1 LEISSEIA
9 YVGTVL
15 NKTERF
21 LEEKRMST
29 TPDTLTPQQV
39 AEYIRTTYN
48 SSLLTGKVALV
59 TGGSR
64 GIGRSV
70 AVALGACGARVIVNY
85 AGNAAAAQETVSA
98 IEAIGGQAKA
108 VQFDVSNSTQAA
120 EAIKTLE
127 KEFGGFDILVNNAG
141 VSKDN
146 LFIKMKDE
154 EWDANINTNLKGS
167 FICSRAVTLG
177 MMRKRAGKIINI
189 SSVIGL
195 MGNVGQAAYA
205 ASKAGILGLTKSL
218 ARELASR
225 NIQVNTI
232 CPGYITTDMTSA
244 HGDKLIEN
252 VIKQIPMERLG
263 DPIEIARLAV
273 FLASDA
279 SNYITGQTIAVDGG
293 MTMM

>member
-1 LEISSEIA
+1 M
-9 YVGTVL
+9 
-15 NKTERF
+15 N
-21 LEEKRMST
+21 ST
-29 TPDTLTPQQV
+29 QEPLTPQQV
-39 AEYIRTTYN
+39 GAEIRKTYN

-64 GIGRSV
+64 GIGR
-70 AVALGACGARVIVNY
+70 AIAIALGSCGARVIVNY
-85 AGNAAAAQETVSA
+85 AGNVTAAQETVAA
-98 IEAIGGQAKA
+98 IEALGGQARA
-108 VQFDVSNSTQAA
+108 IQFDVANSTQCS
-120 EAIKTLE
+120 EAVKGLE

-146 LFIKMKDE
+146 LLIKMKDE
-154 EWDANINTNLKGS
+154 EWDANLNTNLKGA
-167 FICSRAVTLG
+167 FHCTRAVTLG

-195 MGNVGQAAYA
+195 IGNAGQPAYA
-205 ASKAGILGLTKSL
+205 ASKAGLIGLTKSL
-218 ARELASR
+218 AKELASR

-232 CPGYITTDMTSA
+232 CPGYISTDMTSA

-263 DPIEIARLAV
+263 DPVEIARMVV
-273 FLASDA
+273 FFASEA

>member
-1 LEISSEIA
+1 
-9 YVGTVL
+9 
-15 NKTERF
+15 
-21 LEEKRMST
+21 MST
-29 TPDTLTPQQV
+29 TPDAISPQQV
-39 AEYIRTTYN
+39 AEHIRKTYN
-48 SSLLTGKVALV
+48 PSLLAGKVALV

-64 GIGRSV
+64 GIGRSI

-85 AGNAAAAQETVSA
+85 AGNAAAAQETVAA
-98 IEAIGGQAKA
+98 IEGVGGQARA
-108 VQFDVSNSTQAA
+108 VQFDVSNSTQTSD
-120 EAIKTLE
+120 AIKTLE

-154 EWDANINTNLKGS
+154 EWDANLNTNLKGS
-167 FICSRAVTLG
+167 FICSRAVTMG

-205 ASKAGILGLTKSL
+205 ASKAGLLGLTKSL

-252 VIKQIPMERLG
+252 VIRQIPMERLG
-263 DPIEIARLAV
+263 DPVEIARLAV

-279 SNYITGQTIAVDGG
+279 SNYVTGQTIAVDGG